1 MKPHTKLRPARV
13 VLLYHPGRSDHSTQ
27 TAFTRLEL
35 LVVLSVLVLCGLL
48 LLPALARTQ
57 PDSRAFQCLNNHR
70 QLTRAWLMYAADNND
85 QLATSLHG
93 SEAMSPTQPMWA
105 AGWLDWGTS
114 SANTNTVYLTDPR
127 YSILANYFGRSARL
141 FKCPADHYL
150 SSVQRNL
157 SSFGWKERARS
168 VAQNLYAANGN
179 ATTGPTD
186 ASYLQVKKLTGLVNP
201 KPAETWVSIDEH
213 PDSINDG
220 GLHPPSLSA
229 WVDVPGNYHDGSA
242 GVAFADGHVEM
253 HRWQASLLNMSI
265 KFSSQNVIALPP
277 NDPDMLWL
285 RYRTPRQPG
294 VN

>member
-1 MKPHTKLRPARV
+1 MKPCIKPHPVSVALLHLRN
-13 VLLYHPGRSDHSTQ
+13 STGCSAPD
-27 TAFTRLEL
+27 AFTRFE
-35 LVVLSVLVLCGLL
+35 LVVVLAVLALL
-48 LLPALARTQ
+48 AMFLLPALARTQ

-70 QLTRAWLMYAADNND
+70 QLARAWLMYAADNND

-127 YSILANYFGRSARL
+127 YSILANYLGRNARL

-157 SSFGWKERARS
+157 LGFGWKERARS

-179 ATTGPTD
+179 ATTGPSD
-186 ASYLQVKKLTGLVNP
+186 PAYLQVRNLTGLVNP

-220 GLHPPSLSA
+220 VLFPPSLSA

-253 HRWQASLLNMSI
+253 HRWQASLLNVPIRFFFQSV
-265 KFSSQNVIALPP
+265 NVQP

-285 RYRTPRQPG
+285 RYRTPRPPG

>member
-1 MKPHTKLRPARV
+1 MNPHTKLHPV
-13 VLLYHPGRSDHSTQ
+13 GDPLLHNPTRTGNSTQ

-93 SEAMSPTQPMWA
+93 GEAQAASQPMWA
-105 AGWLDWGTS
+105 AGWLDWLPYP
-114 SANTNTVYLTDPR
+114 ANTNTAYLADPR
-127 YSILANYFGRSARL
+127 YAILANYYGRDARL
-141 FKCPADHYL
+141 FKCPADQYV
-150 SSVQRNL
+150 STGQR
-157 SSFGWKERARS
+157 SRGWKERVRS
-168 VAQNLYAANGN
+168 VAQNLYAANSN
-179 ATTGPTD
+179 VETGPSDT
-186 ASYLQVKKLTGLVNP
+186 SYLVVRKLTGLVNP

-220 GLHPPSLSA
+220 GLFPPSLSA
-229 WVDVPGNYHDGSA
+229 WVDMPGNYHDGSA
-242 GVAFADGHVEM
+242 SVAFADGHVEM
-253 HRWQASLLNMSI
+253 HCWEGSVL
-265 KFSSQNVIALPP
+265 KFRITTFGIPDPAIPL

-285 RYRTPRQPG
+285 RYRTPRRPG